1 MYDLQSFWFSRLEGK
16 IDEILLI
23 LDAHGFSLRLNYTY
37 GALTYYWIAYVPSQN
52 SLFLYV
58 EDVSERM
65 FIGAEYKYIP
75 TEYLL
80 SL

>member
-1 MYDLQSFWFSRLEGK
+1 MYDLKKYWFSRLEGR

-23 LDAHGFSLRLNYTY
+23 LESHGFTLGLNYTY
-37 GALTYYWIAYVPSQN
+37 EPLTYYWIAYVPSQT

-58 EDVSERM
+58 EDVSERL